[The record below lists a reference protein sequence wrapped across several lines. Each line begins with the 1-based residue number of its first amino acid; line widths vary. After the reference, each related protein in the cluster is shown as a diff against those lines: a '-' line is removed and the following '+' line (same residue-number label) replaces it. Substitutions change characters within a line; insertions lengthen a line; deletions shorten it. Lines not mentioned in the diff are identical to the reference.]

1 MSVTRSIAVETAPAA
16 PRAAASTPAP
26 RAWRTRRSLSRL
38 VYPLAFLVF
47 ALAMWEIIPRAFD
60 VPTIYF
66 PSLSAVLQA
75 LLDPAAV
82 PLYFQ
87 NSLVTLGEAMAGLA
101 IGASLGF
108 LFGILLAEVEVFRRT
123 FYPYIVAF
131 ESIPKVAIAPLLL
144 IWFGFGIESKIV
156 VVALLTFFP
165 LLINTM
171 SGFKNV
177 DPAQIEMM
185 RVNGA
190 TRGQIRRKVVL
201 PSALPQIFTGFEV
214 AVVLSTLGAIV
225 AEFVGGQS
233 GLGVLIVQAQFQMN
247 TPAVFALLLIL
258 GAIGIVLNMLVRLL
272 RRRLIH
278 WVAAEQTT
286 EATA

>member
-26 RAWRTRRSLSRL
+26 RAGRTRRSLSRL

>member
-1 MSVTRSIAVETAPAA
+1 MLLKTKANETADVMHPKPA
-16 PRAAASTPAP
+16 R
-26 RAWRTRRSLSRL
+26 RVRTHIGRI
-38 VYPLAFLVF
+38 VYPSAFLLF
-47 ALAMWEIIPRAFD
+47 TLAMWEVVPTLLA

-66 PSLSAVLQA
+66 PSLTKVLAA
-75 LLDPAAV
+75 LLDPAAL
-82 PLYFQ
+82 PLYLS
-87 NSLVTLGEAMAGLA
+87 NGWVTLSEALLGLS
-101 IGASLGF
+101 IGATSGF
-108 LFGILLAEVEVFRRT
+108 VIGIILAEVDILRRT

-165 LLINTM
+165 LMINTM

-177 DPAQIEMM
+177 DRNQIEMM
-185 RVNGA
+185 RVYGA
-190 TRGQIRRKVVL
+190 TGPQIRWKLVL
-201 PSALPQIFTGFEV
+201 PSALPQILTGFEV

-225 AEFVGGQS
+225 AEFVGGQN
-233 GLGVLIVQAQFQMN
+233 GLGVLIIQAQFQMN

-258 GAIGIVLNMLVRLL
+258 GAIGVTLNLLVRTL

-278 WVAAEQTT
+278 WIDAEQDAYTVP
-286 EATA
+286 

>member
-1 MSVTRSIAVETAPAA
+1 MSVTRSIAVETAPSA
-16 PRAAASTPAP
+16 PRAAASTPAQ
-26 RAWRTRRSLSRL
+26 RAGRTRRSLSKL

-47 ALAMWEIIPRAFD
+47 ALAMWEIIPRAFN

>member
-1 MSVTRSIAVETAPAA
+1 MSATRTMGLAVATVA
-16 PRAAASTPAP
+16 PRA
-26 RAWRTRRSLSRL
+26 RRSGRSVAKLG
-38 VYPLAFLVF
+38 YPLGFLVF
-47 ALAMWEIIPRAFD
+47 ALAMWEFIPRAFD

-82 PLYFQ
+82 PLYLE

-108 LFGILLAEVEVFRRT
+108 LCGILLAEVDVFRRT

-190 TRGQIRRKVVL
+190 SRGQIRRKVVL

-258 GAIGIVLNMLVRLL
+258 GAIGIVLNVLVRLL
-272 RRRLIH
+272 RRKLIH

-286 EATA
+286 DGTP

>member
-1 MSVTRSIAVETAPAA
+1 MSVTRTIAVESALGSERTAA
-16 PRAAASTPAP
+16 PIAVSRAR
-26 RAWRTRRSLSRL
+26 RARRSLSKL
-38 VYPLAFLVF
+38 AYPLAFLVF
-47 ALAMWEIIPRAFD
+47 ALVMWEVIPQAFN

-75 LLDPAAV
+75 LFDPTAV

-108 LFGILLAEVEVFRRT
+108 LSGILLAEVEVIRRT

-190 TRGQIRRKVVL
+190 SRGQIRRKVML

-225 AEFVGGQS
+225 AEFVGGQN

-258 GAIGIVLNMLVRLL
+258 GTIGIVLNMLVRLL

-278 WVAAEQTT
+278 WVAAEQTA